1 MLNRYHIACKSQF
14 SMSFHRRAIPCELC
28 GQNFFPS
35 SLPFHKKQ
43 CEVKQRFVE
52 VPCPDCDEAVRNCDL
67 NQHMAK
73 ECRFASRRGH
83 GSVPVNATLGGVLP
97 CSVCGRK
104 FSSDRLLK
112 HQVICR
118 KNNVKQSFDFDFSPP
133 AAATIEKPMEDQ
145 PQAPLNSN
153 WRTKRDEMKQRMK
166 AYRAKKEIEFQLVVK
181 DEDIVHPP
189 PQQRIIL
196 KPKRTSV
203 KEIDFVL
210 VTKDEDPITVESV
223 NRWSSTTP
231 VVDVKIREAEF
242 VAAPVIIHNN
252 SETNLAVLD
261 DSLECNEIN
270 FALESSLGVS
280 EPRKD
285 ISDLNV
291 SVSPHP
297 QGSTAENTPK
307 FSSAVLA
314 REKAASAW
322 TIDWKPSKPT
332 AKATAHKPLGVVKMS
347 QKANRDPPPIE
358 PSNTRNPSLQN
369 SRSTTSL
376 PTYFNNEN
384 IVSYLAPRPYQVPKL
399 DLVSRIPPLP
409 QFNSDRIRFNYYQGL
424 ARIL

>member
-1 MLNRYHIACKSQF
+1 MLSRCRIACKFQF
-14 SMSFHRRAIPCELC
+14 SMSFHRRAIPCDLC
-28 GQNFFPS
+28 GQHFFPS
-35 SLPFHKKQ
+35 SLPFHIKQ

-73 ECRFASRRGH
+73 ECRIASRRGR
-83 GSVPVNATLGGVLP
+83 GSPPVNATLRGVLP

-118 KNNVKQSFDFDFSPP
+118 KNNVKQPFDLDFSPP
-133 AAATIEKPMEDQ
+133 AAATIEKPVEDQ

-153 WRTKRDEMKQRMK
+153 WRKKRDAMKQRMK
-166 AYRAKKEIEFQLVVK
+166 ANRAKKEIEFQLVVK
-181 DEDIVHPP
+181 DEDIVQPP
-189 PQQRIIL
+189 RRQRIIEKL
-196 KPKRTSV
+196 KRTSV
-203 KEIDFVL
+203 KEIDLIL
-210 VTKDEDPITVESV
+210 VKKEEEPITVQPV

-270 FALESSLGVS
+270 FALESSLGGS

-307 FSSAVLA
+307 FSFAVLA
-314 REKAASAW
+314 QEKAATAW
-322 TIDWKPSKPT
+322 TIDWKPSNPAART
-332 AKATAHKPLGVVKMS
+332 TAHKPLGLLKMN
-347 QKANRDPPPIE
+347 QKTNRDPPPIE
-358 PSNTRNPSLQN
+358 PGITRKASLQN
-369 SRSTTSL
+369 STSTTSL

-399 DLVSRIPPLP
+399 DLVSKIPPLP
-409 QFNSDRIRFNYYQGL
+409 PLNSDRIRFNYYQVL